1 MNTIYVRARQAWV
14 DLGNPCTTFML
25 PRPLCGLVKDRRV
38 LQPAK
43 QPSLDHSASSGGD
56 DDSNSDDG
64 ETPAGSE
71 SAHAHES
78 EENSSSDTLVTP
90 PLQDDVDGSVEET
103 TEPQPSGNT
112 LGVYRLGN
120 LWACPIC
127 HSTSK
132 TPNDA
137 KRHLVTIHGKKKFRC
152 PACDRSFNRRD
163 AFKHHF
169 EGVTMSACKDFMV
182 TTLLPT
188 ESLRTFDAS
197 RYLVAADT
205 ISLENREDGGM
216 QHQPHKAQAELK
228 RTLSGEANAEQRR
241 LLARPLKH
249 GQLNRQRCRL
259 MDLGTLATLDLEE
272 LKQNS
277 DPQTNSNIVA
287 DTGTPYTA
295 SNTGSQKRKLD
306 VGNKEL
312 KNSHGRNT
320 KRASPSSVV
329 GNNYPIRERVLATSN
344 HAPTVTRPEKSIG
357 RICGSV
363 QAVTWDTSVQTNCDQ
378 NSGTALCEL
387 PNSKGALGRML
398 GNRRGPKTD
407 AGSFL
412 RHREGMHGI
421 IHKGKKKAAESGAV
435 KSEKGR
441 STRKHKPYSKRTNTG
456 VDITNTQG
464 ENGLSEL
471 TTYFPQMSLAA
482 RQHAIAPQMVDPFG
496 PDMLVT
502 LERLQN
508 DLQDSVEVHQRS
520 SEKTN
525 NNDILSFVNRV
536 RNVQEDSRDLK
547 W

>member
-14 DLGNPCTTFML
+14 DLGNPCTTFIP

-71 SAHAHES
+71 SAHAHQS
-78 EENSSSDTLVTP
+78 EENSSSDTLVMP
-90 PLQDDVDGSVEET
+90 PLQGDVVGSVEET
-103 TEPQPSGNT
+103 TEPPQSGNT
-112 LGVYRLGN
+112 LGVYRVGN

-163 AFKHHF
+163 AFKRHF

-188 ESLRTFDAS
+188 ESLRTFNAS

-259 MDLGTLATLDLEE
+259 MDLGTLATLGLEE

-277 DPQTNSNIVA
+277 VD
-287 DTGTPYTA
+287 
-295 SNTGSQKRKLD
+295 RL
-306 VGNKEL
+306 
-312 KNSHGRNT
+312 RNT

-363 QAVTWDTSVQTNCDQ
+363 QAIAGTHKIAKADRTHLQIATRIRELHSASSRILKEPLAEC
-378 NSGTALCEL
+378 SGTEEAQK
-387 PNSKGALGRML
+387 PML
-398 GNRRGPKTD
+398 APSYDIARVCTASSTRAKRKRRRAARSSLRRGAALASTSPTPSGRLAKP
-407 AGSFL
+407 L
-412 RHREGMHGI
+412 R
-421 IHKGKKKAAESGAV
+421 
-435 KSEKGR
+435 
-441 STRKHKPYSKRTNTG
+441 PNRTNTG